1 MPLLTGIINS
11 EIVIKQYPD
20 KIIFTN
26 PGGFPKGVTLENVLK
41 VNSTPRSRLLAE
53 IMQKTGLVER
63 SGQGVDKIF
72 SITLSEGKPEPSY
85 QYSDIF
91 QVTLVLNAK
100 IEDKAFFIF
109 TQHYK
114 LSNKEPQLGVEQII
128 ALCRINK
135 GRFTNLD
142 EKIVEELEKAN
153 LIEKV
158 GTSSLKYVLSAPYRN
173 LYKQTIKIGD
183 RYLIE
188 EIKALILALQDKK
201 LKIGELEDRLNEYLN
216 RNQIK
221 YLLSKLQ
228 QDGILDKEGS
238 GKGT

>member
-1 MPLLTGIINS
+1 MDDIHW
-11 EIVIKQYPD
+11 
-20 KIIFTN
+20 
-26 PGGFPKGVTLENVLK
+26 
-41 VNSTPRSRLLAE
+41 
-53 IMQKTGLVER
+53 
-63 SGQGVDKIF
+63 
-72 SITLSEGKPEPSY
+72 Y
-85 QYSDIF
+85 QESFIR
-91 QVTLVLNAK
+91 TAK
-100 IEDKAFFIF
+100 
-109 TQHYK
+109 
-114 LSNKEPQLGVEQII
+114 
-128 ALCRINK
+128 
-135 GRFTNLD
+135 
-142 EKIVEELEKAN
+142 
-153 LIEKV
+153 
-158 GTSSLKYVLSAPYRN
+158 LKYVLSAPYRN